1 VPDQG
6 AGEAGTYLLYNTV
19 CLCSTSKMPD
29 EAKQLEDY
37 LLAPETEA
45 LSVTLG
51 LSDATLRNC
60 TSQAPAVIP
69 LKTDLA
75 SAQAAM
81 QQGLGSYLSYFTTT
95 NPAYKG
101 K

>member
-1 VPDQG
+1 
-6 AGEAGTYLLYNTV
+6 
-19 CLCSTSKMPD
+19 
-29 EAKQLEDY
+29 
-37 LLAPETEA
+37 
-45 LSVTLG
+45 LG